1 MPTRRREY
9 LYLYE
14 SLAISVPE
22 AQLGSGKTLTA
33 TICASNKGA
42 PAAIGTLTATATAVA
57 ASYDITFAMSS
68 LVSQLGTA
76 YVDQTVYLHLADA
89 VAWRDVFEYVV
100 TDVDPD
106 LLPPLL

>member
-33 TICASNKGA
+33 KVCATGRGD
-42 PAAIGTLTATATAVA
+42 PAAIGTLTATATAAA

-68 LVSQLGTA
+68 FVSQLGTA
-76 YVDQTVYLHLADA
+76 YVEQTVFLHLSDG
-89 VAWRDVFEYVV
+89 VAWRDVYEYVV
-100 TDVDPD
+100 TDLDPD